1 MNKVFYI
8 NLGGY
13 PLSIDEDAYEH
24 LDRYI
29 QKLERH
35 FRQSEGKEEIIS
47 DIETRIAEICQEQL
61 KGRQIV
67 TIRDIKYA
75 IEIMGAPEEFEGS
88 TAEKQEGGNSETS
101 GHERK
106 QQSDFRIKTGK
117 RLYRNPDDQ
126 ILGGVASGI
135 AVYFGI
141 DDPIWVRI
149 AFALLLFSGFGIIA
163 YLVLWAIMPEAKTAA
178 DRLAMK
184 GEPINIDSIA
194 AKVEEQLDQL
204 SDKINDIGKTWKDKR
219 RPRH

>member
-24 LDRYI
+24 LDQYI
-29 QKLERH
+29 QKLEKH
-35 FRQSEGKEEIIS
+35 FRNSEGKEEIIA

-67 TIRDIKYA
+67 TIREIKYA
-75 IEIMGAPEEFEGS
+75 IEVMGAPEEFEAEAS
-88 TAEKQEGGNSETS
+88 SEEHTAKENSSRPGNT
-101 GHERK
+101 GK
-106 QQSDFRIKTGK
+106 SDFKIKTGK
-117 RLYRNPDDQ
+117 RLFRNPDDK

-135 AVYFGI
+135 SVYFGI

-149 AFALLLFSGFGIIA
+149 AFALLFFSGFGVVA

-194 AKVEEQLDQL
+194 AKVEEQLDEL
-204 SDKINDIGKTWKDKR
+204 SDRINDIGKGWKDRRSKR
-219 RPRH
+219 

>member
-24 LDRYI
+24 LDLYI
-29 QKLERH
+29 QKLEKH
-35 FRQSEGKEEIIS
+35 FTNSEGKDEIIS

-75 IEIMGAPEEFEGS
+75 IEVMGAPEEIDGDPTEANTS
-88 TAEKQEGGNSETS
+88 TGS
-101 GHERK
+101 GHSQGSGSSK
-106 QQSDFRIKTGK
+106 AGDFKIKTGK
-117 RLYRNPDDQ
+117 RLFRDPDDK

-135 AVYFGI
+135 SIYFGI
-141 DDPIWVRI
+141 NDPIWVRI
-149 AFALLLFSGFGIIA
+149 AFALLIFSGFGILA
-163 YLVLWAIMPEAKTAA
+163 YILLWAIMPEARTAA

-194 AKVEEQLDQL
+194 AKVEEQLDEL
-204 SDKINDIGKTWKDKR
+204 SDRINDIGKGWKER
-219 RPRH
+219 RNNK

>member
-24 LDRYI
+24 LDQYI
-29 QKLERH
+29 QKLEKH
-35 FRQSEGKEEIIS
+35 FRNSEGKDEIIS

-67 TIRDIKYA
+67 SIRDIKYA
-75 IEIMGAPEEFEGS
+75 IEVMGAPEEFEG
-88 TAEKQEGGNSETS
+88 EKSEEQETGKEKTS
-101 GHERK
+101 HTGSSRT
-106 QQSDFRIKTGK
+106 SDFKIKTGK
-117 RLYRNPDDQ
+117 RLFRNPDDK
-126 ILGGVASGI
+126 ILAGVASGI
-135 AVYFGI
+135 SVYFGI

-149 AFALLLFSGFGIIA
+149 AFALLFFSGFGVVA
-163 YLVLWAIMPEAKTAA
+163 YLVLWAIMPEAKTSA

-194 AKVEEQLDQL
+194 AKVEEQLDEL
-204 SDKINDIGKTWKDKR
+204 SDRINDIGKGWKERRNKR
-219 RPRH
+219 